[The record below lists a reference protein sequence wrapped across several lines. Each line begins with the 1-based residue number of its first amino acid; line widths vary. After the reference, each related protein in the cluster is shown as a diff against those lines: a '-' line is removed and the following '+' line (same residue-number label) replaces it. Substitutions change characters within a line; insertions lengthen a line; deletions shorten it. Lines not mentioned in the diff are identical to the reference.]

1 MLQRFFIRLILFGLV
16 SMAGSALILSLLFCE
31 IPFFLWGEVSCL
43 LLCIIYS
50 GRWVIYHLGP
60 TFNALLRYGFIALVF
75 GSIPGIIMIII
86 LLSCLIQIMIMVCY
100 IVGTIEILMELVEAI
115 RMDRE

>member
-1 MLQRFFIRLILFGLV
+1 M
-16 SMAGSALILSLLFCE
+16 
-31 IPFFLWGEVSCL
+31 
-43 LLCIIYS
+43 
-50 GRWVIYHLGP
+50 GP